1 VLGVQRR
8 ALGEEHPAMLT
19 TASNFTKSL
28 SAHGK
33 HSVAEQILREVLDVM
48 RRVIGEE
55 HPATLTTAS
64 NLALSLIDQRRHAEA
79 ERIQRDVLGAQR
91 RTLGEEHPD
100 ALMTANTMAVSLSY
114 PSVEKCAEAAQIL
127 QAVLAARRR
136 VLRTVP
142 STPIRS
148 IPWRV

>member
-1 VLGVQRR
+1 
-8 ALGEEHPAMLT
+8 MLT
-19 TASNFTKSL
+19 
-28 SAHGK
+28 
-33 HSVAEQILREVLDVM
+33 RVL
-48 RRVIGEE
+48 GEE

-79 ERIQRDVLGAQR
+79 ERIQRDVLGTQR
-91 RTLGEEHPD
+91 RTLGEEHPA

-114 PSVEKCAEAAQIL
+114 HSVEKCAEATQIL

-136 VLRTVP
+136 VLRRVP